1 MGDLVTGLVE
11 AIVVDTMS
19 TEGTIGRA
27 NTFLRQMKYKIPLA
41 KTLGRADN
49 YRHVLAV
56 ELAFRSE
63 NRLFNK
69 ELLQRSSNALTSKEY
84 QQALNMCASVL
95 RVAFN
100 KPSAM
105 DVLSVQFDASLRHA
119 AFSVLDDYNRLYVS
133 QLDPARRTH
142 HDIQSNVYQAAAYFV
157 ASVLQKRKPQFDRRR
172 IIEAAEVESSQFN
185 KVEKSMMQV
194 IVPMNKGHGQ
204 APAKQETHGEKSEE
218 AMIRC
223 TDQVLLHQATQNSSH
238 PKVESQRH
246 QQHSSNSSINSGIA
260 AMRPPTKR
268 PILNLRAPNSDV
280 AGASGSTA
288 EGTFCPPLD
297 LSTNIPSS
305 SLPPLPSLARTVGA
319 VPRLEHDRRLSSLG
333 ITADPQAQRLVDE
346 AEAYAEK
353 QRRKEEERASYLRTR
368 SKIVADAKRKRET
381 E

>member
-1 MGDLVTGLVE
+1 MGDLVKGLVE
-11 AIVVDTMS
+11 TIAVDTVS

-69 ELLQRSSNALTSKEY
+69 ELLQRSSNALTNKEY
-84 QQALNMCASVL
+84 QQALNMCASLLQVTY
-95 RVAFN
+95 N

-105 DVLSVQFDASLRHA
+105 DVLSVQFDASLRQA

-142 HDIQSNVYQAAAYFV
+142 HDLKSNVYQAAAYFV

-185 KVEKSMMQV
+185 KVEKSMMLV
-194 IVPMNKGHGQ
+194 IVPVNKGHAQ
-204 APAKQETHGEKSEE
+204 APAKQETLVERSEG
-218 AMIRC
+218 AISRGA
-223 TDQVLLHQATQNSSH
+223 DQVLHQATQNSSH
-238 PKVESQRH
+238 PKFESHR
-246 QQHSSNSSINSGIA
+246 QQQQVLSSSINVGIA
-260 AMRPPTKR
+260 AIRQPIKR
-268 PILNLRAPNSDV
+268 PTLNLRATISLGD
-280 AGASGSTA
+280 AGASGSTS

-297 LSTNIPSS
+297 LSTNLPSS
-305 SLPPLPSLARTVGA
+305 SLPPLPPSARTVGA

-333 ITADPQAQRLVDE
+333 ITADPQAQRLADE
-346 AEAYAEK
+346 AEAYAEM

-368 SKIVADAKRKRET
+368 SKIVAGAKRKREA